1 MKKYVSKK
9 LTLGL
14 SCLNRAAFAMGLLAT
29 KKDDS
34 ELAEALHLEAV
45 LVLDR
50 LPEARRNCFALF
62 FCLFVLHHSLL
73 SFTNR

>member
-1 MKKYVSKK
+1 MGV
-9 LTLGL
+9 GL
-14 SCLNRAAFAMGLLAT
+14 VQPHGLMSVARAAFAMGLLAT

-50 LPEARRNCFALF
+50 LPE
-62 FCLFVLHHSLL
+62 V
-73 SFTNR
+73 

>member
-1 MKKYVSKK
+1 
-9 LTLGL
+9 
-14 SCLNRAAFAMGLLAT
+14 MGLLAT

-50 LPEARRNCFALF
+50 LPEVTRNCAVVGW
-62 FCLFVLHHSLL
+62 FVLHVQLCQL
-73 SFTNR
+73 FNPGKCRR

>member
-1 MKKYVSKK
+1 
-9 LTLGL
+9 
-14 SCLNRAAFAMGLLAT
+14 MGLLAT

-50 LPEARRNCFALF
+50 LPEVKEHT
-62 FCLFVLHHSLL
+62 CLSWLWNAQRVEYF
-73 SFTNR
+73 RPKRD

>member
-1 MKKYVSKK
+1 MGCSGVSQY
-9 LTLGL
+9 
-14 SCLNRAAFAMGLLAT
+14 RAAFAMGLLAT

-50 LPEARRNCFALF
+50 LPEVTRNCSLVGWS
-62 FCLFVLHHSLL
+62 VLHTPHC
-73 SFTNR
+73 